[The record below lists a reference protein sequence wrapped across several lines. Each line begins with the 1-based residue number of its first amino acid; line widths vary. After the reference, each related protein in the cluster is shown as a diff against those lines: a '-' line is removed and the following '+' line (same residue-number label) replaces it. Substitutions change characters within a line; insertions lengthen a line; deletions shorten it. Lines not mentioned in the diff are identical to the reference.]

1 MEDTVMK
8 KKMFLATMLVLG
20 LFTACGE
27 KKDTASAGQKKDVN
41 LRISWWG
48 GEDRHKRT
56 IEAIKQF
63 EAKYPHIKVKTE
75 YSGWQGHQ
83 DKITTQIVGNTAP
96 DLMQINWNWI
106 QIFSK
111 SGNGFYDL
119 NKMAGTVDLA
129 NYDKKLLEQNSVN
142 GKLNAVP
149 VGISGRTF
157 YYNKTTYDK
166 AGVAIPK
173 NFDEMIEAGKAMKAK
188 LGPDYYAFDVD
199 ANGAFLLMLYK
210 LEQETGVSFI
220 VDNKVAYTPEQLEE
234 AARLYTKLV
243 AEGAMPSLTVRS
255 AAGNV
260 PLDQHPSW
268 IQGKYAGTYEWDS
281 SAQKWQDSLGE
292 NQELVIGDFPTDFGP
307 NHSAFNKISMAFAI
321 NKNTKHPEETALLL
335 NFLVSDK
342 EAVKALGLSRG
353 ISSNKS
359 AINTLQDAGLTKGLM
374 FEANNSIMNFAGN
387 PISPMLEHKKLNT
400 EHRNIVEKLGYGQI
414 DEKQFAQEIIAVTNE
429 FLAKEAK

>member
-1 MEDTVMK
+1 MNK
-8 KKMFLATMLVLG
+8 KILLTTAVAGLS

-27 KKDTASAGQKKDVN
+27 NKEAKTSAEKKNVN

-56 IEAIKQF
+56 LDAIKLF
-63 EAKYPHIKVKTE
+63 EEKYPNIKVKAE

-111 SGNGFYDL
+111 NGNGFYDL
-119 NKMAGTVDLA
+119 NKLASTIDLD
-129 NYDKKLLEQNSVN
+129 NYDKKLLEQNAVN
-142 GKLNAVP
+142 GKLNAIP

-166 AGVAIPK
+166 AGLDIPK
-173 NFDEMIEAGKAMKAK
+173 SFNDMIEAGKIFKAK

-199 ANGAFLLMLYK
+199 QNGAFLLMIYK
-210 LEQETGVSFI
+210 LEQETGIPFI
-220 VDNKVAYTPEQLEE
+220 VDNKVAYTVDQLEE
-234 AARLYTKLV
+234 AAHFYTNLV
-243 AEGAMPSLTVRS
+243 NEGTIPSLSVRM
-255 AAGNV
+255 AAGNI

-281 SAQKWQDSLGE
+281 SAQKWQDSIGE
-292 NQELVIGDFPTDFGP
+292 EQELVVGEFPTDFGS
-307 NHSAFNKISMAFAI
+307 NQSAFNKISMAFAV
-321 NKNTKHPEETALLL
+321 NKNTKYPEEAALLL

-342 EAVKALGLSRG
+342 EAVKTLGMSRG
-353 ISSNKS
+353 VASNKA
-359 AINTLQDAGLTKGLM
+359 AINTLQDEGLAKGLM
-374 FEANNSIMNFAGN
+374 LEANNKIMNFAGN

-400 EHRNIVEKLGYGQI
+400 EHRNLVEKLGYGQI
-414 DEKQFAQEIIAVTNE
+414 NERQFAEELVSVTNE